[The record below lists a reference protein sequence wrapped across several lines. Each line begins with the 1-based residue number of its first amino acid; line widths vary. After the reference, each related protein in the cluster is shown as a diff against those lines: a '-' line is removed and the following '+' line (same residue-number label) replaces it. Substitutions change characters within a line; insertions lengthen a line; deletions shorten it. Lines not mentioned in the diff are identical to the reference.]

1 MAIQT
6 ERAQID
12 GSINIDG
19 SIFQYGE
26 EFTGGGDVSLGA
38 LTDVSIGGFIGDGY
52 ILEYET
58 TGDYWTQGAIPARFR
73 NLGMMDPIHF
83 PFIEGEFSVDVS
95 ILTDDV
101 STSVRVDIIPD
112 DVSYNLIY
120 GYSGGVYRIRNQTST
135 ITSIQKI
142 WATDPSR
149 YEVFTIY
156 ADYPSGDGQSL
167 SAGQPTSD
175 LGSTSCIL
183 ATLQLTPSR
192 NPYEVIKTVNWSK
205 LELNATAGGGG
216 GGDVAWANG
225 NVGSNNQI
233 LTAAG
238 DGSIWAESGIT
249 YDFVT
254 KLFTVDSSITT
265 TGQTGGDSLGII
277 AGPHTT
283 GGTGG
288 ALYLY
293 GGIGSGTTGGNVD
306 IKGGLG
312 QSQGGHVSIT
322 GGVPN
327 PDGTGG
333 DVSINAGPGGSG
345 SDGKIYIGLT
355 NTLGIDTG
363 PLGVTGDVS
372 TSGNVFAGNT
382 KIADTNIELSAYGTG
397 NRYAYIDFHGD
408 DTYTDYG
415 LRIIRSN
422 GGENTISELI
432 HRGTGDFRITAT
444 DGGLVKITADVSING
459 KTNSADGF
467 ETGNFE
473 IVHNTTSD
481 SLDFNY
487 IA

>member
-1 MAIQT
+1 MAFVTNHI
-6 ERAQID
+6 QID
-12 GSINIDG
+12 GSLNVDG
-19 SIFQYGE
+19 SIFQYNLP
-26 EFTGGGDVSLGA
+26 FVGG
-38 LTDVSIGGFIGDGY
+38 
-52 ILEYET
+52 
-58 TGDYWTQGAIPARFR
+58 
-73 NLGMMDPIHF
+73 
-83 PFIEGEFSVDVS
+83 
-95 ILTDDV
+95 
-101 STSVRVDIIPD
+101 
-112 DVSYNLIY
+112 
-120 GYSGGVYRIRNQTST
+120 
-135 ITSIQKI
+135 
-142 WATDPSR
+142 
-149 YEVFTIY
+149 
-156 ADYPSGDGQSL
+156 
-167 SAGQPTSD
+167 
-175 LGSTSCIL
+175 
-183 ATLQLTPSR
+183 
-192 NPYEVIKTVNWSK
+192 
-205 LELNATAGGGG
+205 GGGG
-216 GGDVAWANG
+216 GGDVAWASG
-225 NVGSNNQI
+225 SVGSATQLI
-233 LTAAG
+233 TANG
-238 DGSIWAESGIT
+238 DGSIVA
-249 YDFVT
+249 
-254 KLFTVDSSITT
+254 
-265 TGQTGGDSLGII
+265 GGLYWDGSLHTANDGSPLGIH
-277 AGPHTT
+277 GGNHTT

-288 ALYLY
+288 TLYLR
-293 GGIGSGTTGGNVD
+293 GGIGSGTTGGLVD

-487 IA
+487 IG